1 MPGYLKK
8 RTLSIGLI
16 AGAAIFTNAGHA
28 STVGGCIHNTDGAF
42 DTQEWTCPTVSKSFF
57 PQVGSAGGAFLYV
70 DQGQGNNNNLYLM
83 YDYVGGVAT
92 SSFFDV
98 FFEVVPDGHAY
109 LVRIPGGGGLLA
121 FERPIGS
128 VAPLL
133 PNGSF
138 DIGINS
144 GWDPL
149 SAADLALAQFKGAVG
164 FGISPD
170 DATPHP
176 MAEFQLTVD
185 HSGGPGGG
193 PGGIYSPDPAFW
205 SASEKSSG
213 GADPPISSGIF
224 ILNPNGTT
232 TVNPVLGPN
241 GDPVMQ
247 GTVTLPEPGT
257 FLAFASGL
265 LGLLGCRRLRGS
277 KQL

>member
-1 MPGYLKK
+1 MRGFLKK
-8 RTLSIGLI
+8 STLWAGLI
-16 AGAAIFTNAGHA
+16 AGAVFSANLAQAI
-28 STVGGCIHNTDGAF
+28 TVAPCNHTTDGAF
-42 DTQEWTCPTVSKSFF
+42 DPGEWNCATVSKSFF
-57 PQVGSAGGAFLYV
+57 PQVGNAGGAFLYV

-83 YDYVGGVAT
+83 YDYVGGVAA

-133 PNGSF
+133 PNGAF

-149 SAADLALAQFKGAVG
+149 SAADLALAQFQGAVG
-164 FGISPD
+164 FGVSPD

-176 MAEFQLTVD
+176 MAEFQLTINRQ
-185 HSGGPGGG
+185 GGN
-193 PGGIYSPDPAFW
+193 GIYSPDPAFW
-205 SASEKSSG
+205 SASESSG
-213 GADPPISSGIF
+213 VTPSGLTDPPISSGIF
-224 ILNPNGTT
+224 SLNPNGTT
-232 TVNPVLGPN
+232 TVTPVLGPN
-241 GDPVMQ
+241 GAPIQQ

-265 LGLLGCRRLRGS
+265 LGVFGFRRLRGP
-277 KQL
+277 KPF